1 MRLVDWTVHPLQPPD
16 VELVITVVA
25 INVDRSALL
34 LLSVNQ
40 VPYSDLGEPLML
52 SE

>member
-16 VELVITVVA
+16 VELVIAAVA
-25 INVDRSALL
+25 ISVDRSALL

-40 VPYSDLGEPLML
+40 VPYSDLGESLML

>member
-16 VELVITVVA
+16 VEFVIAAVA

-40 VPYSDLGEPLML
+40 VPYSDLGELLMP

>member
-1 MRLVDWTVHPLQPPD
+1 MRLVDWTIHPLQPPNI
-16 VELVITVVA
+16 EIVIAAVS

-40 VPYSDLGEPLML
+40 VPYSDLGEPLMV

>member
-1 MRLVDWTVHPLQPPD
+1 MRLVDWTVHPLQPLD
-16 VELVITVVA
+16 VELVIAAVA
-25 INVDRSALL
+25 INVDRSALM
-34 LLSVNQ
+34 LLSVKQ